1 MNDKRKNL
9 LLFFSSTTGKMQLRN
24 NLHNIIDFYTKQN
37 YLVTVSPVKDNQ
49 HVYSM
54 LISQNEKYDLVV
66 CAGGEDT
73 LNKTISGILDAKID
87 IIIEYIAFGSVIA
100 SGKYFRITPPVS
112 SVLDPSAN
120 TRICTANIGA
130 FNDRYLIYIAAFG
143 VFTQAIYNISLKSR
157 NLPGDIALVLKGIK
171 AISELKS
178 YPVTITYDDKYIQDE
193 FIFGM
198 IINSFFTTD
207 AGNPRKDKD
216 SDRTF
221 NMLLIKAPH
230 NLVELSSVIT
240 ALAANKMDHE
250 NIEWI
255 QASEIHIESS
265 SVEWLIDGEFIG
277 KQEGIILKNH
287 QQAIRM
293 LIRERTEANP
303 IRPLS

>member
-9 LLFFSSTTGKMQLRN
+9 LLLFSLTAGKVQLRN
-24 NLHNIIDFYTKQN
+24 NLHNIIDFYTKQGF
-37 YLVTVSPVKDNQ
+37 LVTAAPIKDRQNI
-49 HVYSM
+49 HSM
-54 LISQNEKYDLVV
+54 IMGGKGEYELIV
-66 CAGGEDT
+66 CAGGEDA
-73 LNKTISGILDAKID
+73 LNKTISEILDAEID
-87 IIIEYIAFGSVIA
+87 TVVEYIAFSSVIA
-100 SGKYFRITPPVS
+100 SGKYIPITPLIS
-112 SVLDPSAN
+112 SVPDPSAN
-120 TRICTANIGA
+120 AGIRTIKIGA
-130 FNDRYLIYIAAFG
+130 FNDRYMIYIAAFG
-143 VFTQAIYNISLKSR
+143 AFTQTIYNMSLKSR

-178 YPVTITYDDKYIQDE
+178 YPMTVKYDGNYIQDE

-198 IINSFFTTD
+198 LINSFFTAD
-207 AGNPRKDKD
+207 ADNPKKDKA

-240 ALAANKMDHE
+240 ALAANKMDHK

-265 SVEWLIDGEFIG
+265 PVEWLIDGEFIG
-277 KQEGIILKNH
+277 KQEEIILRNH

-293 LIRERTEANP
+293 LIRERAAANS
-303 IRPLS
+303 IRSLS